1 MKTRA
6 LIALLL
12 ALNACTPE
20 RSQAL
25 LHDLMRAEEEFYGP
39 YLRQASEYRLQIIYT
54 RIDRDSANQPRFTHH
69 RYRVDTGAYFYPA
82 STVKLPIL
90 LLALE
95 KLNGLGV
102 EGLDKYTHM
111 LTDSACCRQE
121 RTHADST
128 SPDGLPSIAN
138 YIRRILLLSDNEAS
152 NRLYEFVGQEELHRR
167 LAAKG
172 FPGVRLVHRL
182 SVPFSPEENLAM
194 NPVRFV
200 QEGETLYAQAA
211 SVSAPLPAA
220 GAVSLGRGYVEGD
233 SLVMRPMDFSA
244 KNRLSLEDLHRML
257 IAVIFP
263 ESLPPAQRFGLS
275 EDDYRFVR
283 RYMGQWPGETRFPKG
298 VSEHDDGYV
307 KFFLLGGSGAR
318 PAGSLRIF
326 NKVGLAYGFLI
337 DAAYI
342 CDPATGVEFL
352 LSAVIFVNE
361 NGIFN
366 DDRYEYDSVGFPFF
380 RQLGATILRH
390 ELQRQRN
397 RRADLSA
404 FELPFGLDSVAAW
417 QTYGTAEN

>member
-1 MKTRA
+1 LKTRA
-6 LIALLL
+6 LIILLL
-12 ALNACTPE
+12 VMTACTPE
-20 RSQAL
+20 RSQGL
-25 LHDLMRAEEEFYGP
+25 LQDLMRAEEEFYGP
-39 YLRQASEYRLQIIYT
+39 YLRQAGEYRLQIIYT
-54 RIDRDSANQPRFTHH
+54 RIDRDSANRPRFTHH
-69 RYRVDTGAYFYPA
+69 RYRADTGEYFYPA

-102 EGLDKYTHM
+102 EGLNKYTSM
-111 LTDSACCRQE
+111 FTDSACCRQT
-121 RTHADST
+121 RTYADST
-128 SPDGLPSIAN
+128 SPDGMPSVAN
-138 YIRRILLLSDNEAS
+138 YIRRILLVSDNEAS

-172 FPGVRLVHRL
+172 YPGVRLVHRL
-182 SVPFSPEENLAM
+182 SVPLSAEENLAM

-200 QEGETLYAQAA
+200 REGETLYAQAA
-211 SVSAPLPAA
+211 SVSAPLPAT
-220 GAVSLGRGYVEGD
+220 GAVPLGRGYLEGD
-233 SLVMRPMDFSA
+233 SLVLKPMDFSA

-263 ESLPPAQRFGLS
+263 EGLLPAQRFDLS

-283 RYMGQWPGETRFPKG
+283 QYMGQWPGETRFPVG

-342 CDPATGVEFL
+342 CDPATGLEFL
-352 LSAVIFVNE
+352 LSAAMCVNQ

-366 DDRYEYDSVGFPFF
+366 DDRYEYDSLGFPFF

-390 ELQRQRN
+390 ESQRQRG

-404 FELPFGLDSVAAW
+404 FEVPFGRDSIAAPLPDGI
-417 QTYGTAEN
+417 TEN